1 VGETLAETRLEIDA
15 HRAAMEGT
23 ASELEGRVRHAVDL
37 RARFKENP
45 ALFIGLGVGTVFL
58 VAGGPIRVARLVR
71 RRLRPT
77 TAEQA
82 YDALPAPMQAWVN
95 SLVDEVG
102 PKADKARHA
111 LVEELQRWRQEP
123 VKSKKARKE
132 LAKAMVEGPPGP
144 ERTAWKAAEAGLTL
158 LSAALARKAIEAFI
172 TGERPGGRSAGLK
185 GALRTAPTT
194 PQTAAAEYSGMSDR
208 SRP

>member
-15 HRAAMEGT
+15 HRASMEAD
-23 ASELEGRVRHAVDL
+23 ASELEARVRHAVDFK
-37 RARFKENP
+37 ARFRENP
-45 ALFIGLGVGTVFL
+45 ALFVGLGAGAVFL
-58 VAGGPIRVARLVR
+58 VAGGPIRVARLIR

-82 YDALPAPMQAWVN
+82 YDVLPKPMQAWVD

-102 PKADKARHA
+102 PKADKARAA
-111 LVEELQRWRQEP
+111 LVDELHRWRQAP
-123 VKSKKARKE
+123 LKDKKARKE

-172 TGERPGGRSAGLK
+172 TGEKPKGGSAFRRPPSAPK
-185 GALRTAPTT
+185 D
-194 PQTAAAEYSGMSDR
+194 AAQEYSGMSERGR
-208 SRP
+208 S